1 MEQGK
6 TNIYS
11 KLERRMLSDIKELR
25 KKRVVEDFADIDI
38 KLMTR
43 TQEQTKFWR
52 MLRQYIRLIS
62 EIIVT
67 YSDSVCYILM
77 IVSMMKNA
85 GLISIFYPIFVFGY
99 ALMEEINPG
108 KKVWLI
114 LMIYTQALIIAKFLF
129 QLSFWEA
136 FYTQQQIGQFQDK
149 LVRLAF

>member
-1 MEQGK
+1 VVKEMEQGK

-43 TQEQTKFWR
+43 TQEQTKFSR
-52 MLRQYIRLIS
+52 MLRQYIRLVS

-114 LMIYTQALIIAKFLF
+114 LMIYT
-129 QLSFWEA
+129 
-136 FYTQQQIGQFQDK
+136 
-149 LVRLAF
+149 

>member
-1 MEQGK
+1 VVKEMEQGK

-38 KLMTR
+38 KLMAR
-43 TQEQTKFWR
+43 TQEQTKFSR
-52 MLRQYIRLIS
+52 MLRQYIRLVS

-114 LMIYTQALIIAKFLF
+114 LMIYT
-129 QLSFWEA
+129 
-136 FYTQQQIGQFQDK
+136 
-149 LVRLAF
+149 